1 MLLFIREL
9 EMFSRGAGE
18 LLRTLSV
25 LTEYLGSV
33 PSVLQPSRTPIPGTQ
48 CLCWPVLALHIHSTH
63 EGKIKN
69 NLKNKLH
76 NLIQK
81 ILSVGIWTHALLMEV
96 QSSLSPSEHGN

>member
-48 CLCWPVLALHIHSTH
+48 CPLLACFGTAYT
-63 EGKIKN
+63 
-69 NLKNKLH
+69 
-76 NLIQK
+76 QY
-81 ILSVGIWTHALLMEV
+81 T
-96 QSSLSPSEHGN
+96 